1 MVCCKAVANWD
12 VVFCNASV
20 MAVVLLFPC
29 ATALVINVSAADRSD
44 DGADGATETFD
55 GGTGG
60 GGNGI
65 GK

>member
-1 MVCCKAVANWD
+1 
-12 VVFCNASV
+12 

-65 GK
+65 GNKEEVEID